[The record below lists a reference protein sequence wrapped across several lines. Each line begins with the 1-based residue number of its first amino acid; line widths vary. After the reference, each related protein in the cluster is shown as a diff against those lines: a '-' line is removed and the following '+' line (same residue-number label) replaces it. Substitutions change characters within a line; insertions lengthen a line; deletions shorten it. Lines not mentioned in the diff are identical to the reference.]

1 LSLLITIEG
10 PDGGGKSTQAR
21 LLAEFIE
28 EQGHDVLL
36 TREPGGTIIG
46 DQIRKVLMSL
56 DNKDMSVK
64 TEFLLFSS
72 SRAQLVEQVIRPH
85 LEADGIVVSDRFY
98 HSSIAY
104 QGFGHGLDIEVLTEV
119 SHFVTGG
126 LTPDLILLLDI
137 PSKMGLTR
145 RKNHGGWNRLD
156 DYDLE
161 FHRRVRQGYHQLA
174 AADPELWVSIDA
186 GREVEQV
193 QADARKA
200 VKSLLL
206 K

>member
-1 LSLLITIEG
+1 LLITIEG

-28 EQGHDVLL
+28 GQGHAVLL
-36 TREPGGTIIG
+36 TREPGGTVIG
-46 DQIRKVLMSL
+46 DQIRKVLMAL

-85 LEADGIVVSDRFY
+85 LEADGIVVCDRFY

-104 QGFGHGLDIEVLTEV
+104 QGFGHGLDIEVLKEV

-126 LTPDLILLLDI
+126 LIPDRILLLDL
-137 PSKMGLTR
+137 PSKTGLTR
-145 RKNHGGWNRLD
+145 RKNHGRWNRLD

-174 AADPELWVSIDA
+174 AADPELWVTIDA

-193 QADARKA
+193 QADVRKA